1 MTVIPRQIGHYQI
14 HREIGRGGMGVVH
27 LARDTKLQRD
37 VAIKML
43 PENLAGDVDRLSRFE
58 REARLLA
65 SLNHANVAAVYGL
78 EEVDGVRYLILEFI
92 DGEDLSDRLA
102 DGALPVDEALYLGK
116 QIASAVEAAHAK
128 GVIHRDLKP
137 ANVKV
142 TVDGDVKVLDFGL
155 AKAFDDHPTT
165 ASGLADSPTIVA
177 TNSPTVPGVV
187 LGTAGYM
194 SPEQARGKQIDKRSD
209 IWSFGCILYEMLTG
223 TCPFPGDSVTESLGA
238 TIHKEPDWTVLPEA
252 TPPSV
257 QLLLHRCLQKDRS
270 RRLQDIGDARVELDD
285 TLSGSSQAWTGG
297 VQASAPASRRPGWPW
312 LVVTT
317 VLLVIAVGLS
327 VVFSRPAV
335 TPAPVVRASVPPP
348 ANTAFIPNG
357 DQAGPVVISPDGR
370 TLAFTAMAETGRR
383 ELWVRPL
390 ASGEAR
396 VLSGT
401 HDAEFPFWSADSR
414 SLGFFVQGTLKR
426 VDLAGGTPITI
437 CEVGFGRG
445 GTWNADDVILF
456 APGFQ
461 TPIYRV
467 AATGGTPVPV
477 TTIDSSMHTSHRWPS
492 FLPNGEDF
500 LYSAI
505 HSKSTRAQDNAVY
518 FGSLTGGTGH
528 EVIRSGINAECAGDR
543 LLFVRDGTLLAA
555 PFDAD
560 AGRVVGDP
568 VQVADAVACSLNT
581 WKGAF
586 SCSPNGVIAYH
597 PGGLVQGEGTRITIY
612 DRGGREQKV
621 IFQVTAGSSMR
632 LSPDGGRIAF
642 ARGRATGSVDV
653 WSYDVARDLP
663 MRLSFLPSLEN
674 APVWSPDGS
683 ALFFSSHYRTGPD
696 AADGIYRMPAG
707 GGAPRLVLSSKS
719 GTQSSPLAVA
729 PDGRYLLYSNI
740 DYPDPVGENT
750 DLWVLPLEPPG
761 EPFVLLE
768 TPSNE
773 NLGRFSPD
781 GRWLAYSSD
790 ESGRDEVYVMPFVD
804 PSAVG
809 DEARPHGKWQIS
821 NGGGGEPIWSHDGTE
836 LYFLRPD
843 EMLMA
848 VAVKGDG
855 GSFESGTIE
864 PLFQSQ
870 MGIGNAYDVTPDG
883 RFVVSSADEQSTRPV
898 ALILNWTSLL
908 NP

>member
-1 MTVIPRQIGHYQI
+1 MAVIPRQIGHYQI

-27 LARDTKLQRD
+27 LARDTLLQRD

-43 PENLAGDVDRLSRFE
+43 PEDLAGDEDRLSRFE

-78 EEVDGVRYLILEFI
+78 EEVDGVRYLVLEYI

-102 DGALPVDEALYLGK
+102 GGALPVDEALHLGK

-165 ASGLADSPTIVA
+165 ASGLAESPTVVV
-177 TNSPTVPGVV
+177 THSPTVPGVV

-194 SPEQARGKQIDKRSD
+194 SPEQARGKPIDKRSD

-223 TCPFPGDSVTESLGA
+223 KCPFPGESVTESLGA
-238 TIHKEPDWTVLPEA
+238 TIHKEPDWAVLPEA

-270 RRLQDIGDARVELDD
+270 RRLQDIGDARIELDD

-297 VQASAPASRRPGWPW
+297 VQAGAPAARGPGLPW
-312 LVVTT
+312 LVVTA

-327 VVFSRPAV
+327 VTFSRPAV
-335 TPAPVVRASVPPP
+335 TGAPVVRASVPPP

-357 DQAGPVVISPDGR
+357 DRAGPVVISPDGR
-370 TLAFTAMAETGRR
+370 TLAFTAMVEGGRR
-383 ELWVRPL
+383 QLWVRPL
-390 ASGEAR
+390 GADEAR
-396 VLSGT
+396 ILPGT
-401 HDAEFPFWSADSR
+401 EEAIFPFWSADSR
-414 SLGFFVQGTLKR
+414 SLGFFALGILKR
-426 VDLAGGTPITI
+426 VDLTGGTPITI
-437 CEVGFGRG
+437 CQAAFGRG
-445 GTWNADDVILF
+445 GTWNAHDVILF
-456 APGFQ
+456 
-461 TPIYRV
+461 TPNYYTAIHRV

-477 TTIDSSMHTSHRWPS
+477 TTIESSMHTSHRWPS

-500 LYSAI
+500 LYSTI
-505 HSKSTRAQDNAVY
+505 HSKSSRAQDNAVY

-543 LLFVRDGTLLAA
+543 LLFVREGTLLAA

-568 VQVADAVACSLNT
+568 VPVASAVACSLST

-621 IFQVTAGSSMR
+621 IFQVTAGSDLR

-642 ARGRATGSVDV
+642 TAGRAAASVDV

-663 MRLSFLPSLEN
+663 MRLSFLPGLESS
-674 APVWSPDGS
+674 PVWSPDGS
-683 ALFFSSHYRTGPD
+683 ALFFSYIYGTSSD
-696 AADGIYRMPAG
+696 AAEGIYRMPAG
-707 GGAPRLVLSSKS
+707 GGAARLVLSSES
-719 GTQSSPLAVA
+719 DTQSSPQAVS
-729 PDGRYLLYSNI
+729 PDGRYLLYTNVEYLS
-740 DYPDPVGENT
+740 EANT
-750 DLWVLPLEPPG
+750 DFWVLPLEPPG

-768 TPSNE
+768 TPFTE
-773 NLGRFSPD
+773 NFGRYSPD
-781 GRWLAYSSD
+781 GRWIAYSSN
-790 ESGRDEVYVMPFVD
+790 ESGREEVYVMPFVAPFD
-804 PSAVG
+804 AG
-809 DEARPHGKWQIS
+809 NEARQRGKWQIS
-821 NGGGGEPIWSHDGTE
+821 NEGGLMPKWSHDGTE

-848 VAVKGDG
+848 VDVNGDG
-855 GSFESGTIE
+855 GRFEPGTIE
-864 PLFQSQ
+864 PLFQMR
-870 MGIGNAYDVTPDG
+870 MGIGNNYDVMPDG
-883 RFVVSSADEQSTRPV
+883 HFVVSSADEQSSRPV
-898 ALILNWTSLL
+898 ALILNWTSELD
-908 NP
+908 P

>member
-1 MTVIPRQIGHYQI
+1 MTILPRQIGHYQI

-27 LARDTKLQRD
+27 LARDTVLQRD

-78 EEVDGVRYLILEFI
+78 EEVDGVRYLILEFV

-102 DGALPVDEALYLGK
+102 GSALPVDEALHLGK
-116 QIASAVEAAHAK
+116 QIASAIEAAHAK

-155 AKAFDDHPTT
+155 AKAFDDDATT
-165 ASGLADSPTIVA
+165 ASGLAESPTVVA
-177 TNSPTVPGVV
+177 THSPTVPGVV

-194 SPEQARGKQIDKRSD
+194 SPEQARGKPIDKRSD

-238 TIHKEPDWTVLPEA
+238 TIHKEPDWTVLPDT

-297 VQASAPASRRPGWPW
+297 VQASAPAARWPGWPW

-327 VVFSRPAV
+327 VVFTRPPV

-348 ANTAFIPNG
+348 ANAAFIPNG

-370 TLAFTAMAETGRR
+370 TLAFTAMVEAGRR
-383 ELWVRPL
+383 QLWVHPL

-396 VLSGT
+396 SLPGT
-401 HDAEFPFWSADSR
+401 QDATFPFWSADSR
-414 SLGFFVQGTLKR
+414 SLGFFALGMLKR

-437 CEVGFGRG
+437 CEAEFSRG
-445 GTWNADDVILF
+445 GTWNAHDVILF
-456 APGFQ
+456 APSFSSS
-461 TPIYRV
+461 IHRV

-477 TTIDSSMHTSHRWPS
+477 TTIDPSMHTSHRWPT
-492 FLPNGEDF
+492 FLPNGEGF

-518 FGSLTGGTGH
+518 FGSLTGGRSH

-568 VQVADAVACSLNT
+568 VPVADAVACSLNT

-612 DRGGREQKV
+612 DHSGREQKV
-621 IFQVTAGSSMR
+621 IFQVTAGSSLR
-632 LSPDGGRIAF
+632 LSPDGSRIAF

-663 MRLSFLPSLEN
+663 MRLSFLPGVEN
-674 APVWSPDGS
+674 SPVWSPDGS
-683 ALFFSSHYRTGPD
+683 ALFFSYIYRTSGD
-696 AADGIYRMPAG
+696 AAEGIYRMPAG
-707 GGAPRLVLSSKS
+707 GGAPRLVLSSE
-719 GTQSSPLAVA
+719 GDRQSAPHCVS
-729 PDGRYLLYSNI
+729 PDGRYLLYINT
-740 DYPDPVGENT
+740 DDPAGVNT

-761 EPFVLLE
+761 EPFVLLD

-773 NLGRFSPD
+773 VLSRFSPD
-781 GRWLAYSSD
+781 GRWIAYGSN

-804 PSAVG
+804 PSDAG
-809 DEARPHGKWQIS
+809 DDARPHGKWQIS
-821 NGGGGEPIWSHDGTE
+821 NGGGSNPKWSHDGTE

-848 VAVKGDG
+848 VDVNGDG
-855 GSFESGTIE
+855 SRFEPGTIE
-864 PLFQSQ
+864 PLFQIQ
-870 MGIGNAYDVTPDG
+870 MGIGNEYDVTPDG
-883 RFVVSSADEQSTRPV
+883 RFVVSSADEQSSRPV
-898 ALILNWTSLL
+898 ALILNWTSQL
-908 NP
+908 NQ